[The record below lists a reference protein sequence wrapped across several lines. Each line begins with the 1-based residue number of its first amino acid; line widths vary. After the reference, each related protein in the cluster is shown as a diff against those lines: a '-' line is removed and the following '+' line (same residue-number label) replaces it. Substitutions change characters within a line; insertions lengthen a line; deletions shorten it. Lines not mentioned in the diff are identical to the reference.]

1 MSESGHGL
9 APGEV
14 EALCRLAD
22 HLIPDSERMPAAS
35 RVDGG
40 ADWLRHALAVRPD
53 LIPAV
58 RRVVTRTSAGDPG
71 PVVADL
77 RQNDSEL
84 FLSLATVVAGA
95 YYMNPV
101 IRKLIGYPG
110 QEPMFAG
117 SASAEDGLGDD
128 LLGCVLSRGARYR
141 ETPDLKAE

>member
-1 MSESGHGL
+1 MSEI
-9 APGEV
+9 

-22 HLIPDSERMPAAS
+22 HLIRNTQRLPAPS

-40 ADWLRHALAVRPD
+40 PEWLRHVLTVRPD
-53 LIPAV
+53 LVPAV
-58 RRVVTRTSAGDPG
+58 RQVAARVSADDLG

-77 RQNDSEL
+77 RENDPEL
-84 FLSLATVVAGA
+84 FLSVATVVAGA

-110 QEPMFAG
+110 QEPTFA
-117 SASAEDGLGDD
+117 SRTEDGFIDD
-128 LLGCVLSRGARYR
+128 LLGCVKARGQRYR